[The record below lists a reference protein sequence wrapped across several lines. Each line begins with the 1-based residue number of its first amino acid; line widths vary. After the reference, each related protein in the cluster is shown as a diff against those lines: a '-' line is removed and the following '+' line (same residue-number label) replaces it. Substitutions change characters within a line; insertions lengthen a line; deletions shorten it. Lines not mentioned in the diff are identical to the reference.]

1 LTTAGPDN
9 APLEASFAMGY
20 LRAASV
26 KFAAYS
32 LCETAA
38 RVGLDARKNVK
49 EFLYTI
55 AFEN

>member
-1 LTTAGPDN
+1 MRRLKHPSPWAIC
-9 APLEASFAMGY
+9 AQ
-20 LRAASV
+20 ASV
-26 KFAAYS
+26 KFAGYS

-49 EFLYTI
+49 EFLYAI